1 MRLAE
6 LLSVDRIDTA
16 LAAGDKPSALR
27 AMASLLVRGAPELS
41 EDAIASALQAREEKA
56 STGVGEGVAVPHG
69 RIAGLERLIAA
80 LALAPA
86 GVEFDSIDGR
96 PVRIFVSVIAPER
109 AGGEHVRALAAI
121 ARLLHDAAA
130 RERILGAT
138 TPDEL
143 MRVITSGD
151 RA

>member
-16 LAAGDKPSALR
+16 LAVADKPSALR
-27 AMASLLVRGAPELS
+27 AMAALLARGAKELS
-41 EDAIASALQAREEKA
+41 EEAITVALQSREDKA

-69 RIAGLERLIAA
+69 RIAGLEHLIAA
-80 LALAPA
+80 LAIAPS

-109 AGGEHVRALAAI
+109 ASGEHVRALAAI
-121 ARLLHDAAA
+121 ARLLHDAGA
-130 RERILGAT
+130 RERILAAS
-138 TPDEL
+138 TPDDV
-143 MRVITSGD
+143 MRVIASGD